1 MSDREKARD
10 LGNQSAALARSIAD
24 VLNDT
29 LDALET
35 AENTGRGLESSY
47 DRLAAERDEALRQ
60 ASEAE
65 RDRYWNDAKDQ
76 VARAEAAEAR
86 VEALEAGLGVTD
98 EITDGLVAERNEA
111 RRLYDVAMRDHVTL
125 IHQCE
130 AAEAER
136 DRLREA
142 LGEMGV
148 DMSAW
153 DAAALGEDA

>member
-65 RDRYWNDAKDQ
+65 RDRLREEL
-76 VARAEAAEAR
+76 ARGIAPHPCSFCQKPCYRIAYI
-86 VEALEAGLGVTD
+86 GH
-98 EITDGLVAERNEA
+98 
-111 RRLYDVAMRDHVTL
+111 RLACVS
-125 IHQCE
+125 CF
-130 AAEAER
+130 
-136 DRLREA
+136 DRLA
-142 LGEMGV
+142 V
-148 DMSAW
+148 QP
-153 DAAALGEDA
+153 ALGEDA